1 MSRLTRALVVGAAVA
16 ALSLAPTAAVAQDH
30 VHHPDAAAPASAQG
44 WNDDAQATRVPPA
57 ELEVRRGAYGGSAD
71 PAEPAAR
78 ATAPPRSDGPV
89 GPGWFIAVPLGVL
102 AALVAGLAV
111 LAARFSRGGPP
122 VRHAV

>member
-30 VHHPDAAAPASAQG
+30 IHQG
-44 WNDDAQATRVPPA
+44 WNDAQATRVPPA
-57 ELEVRRGAYGGSAD
+57 ELEVRRGAYGGSTD